1 MQNFASSGAGVPQD
15 GQRRSSCAPHD
26 MQNFASAGFALPQL
40 LQVRSMPRNSSV
52 RERLEPPD
60 SDLGHTLHGSLVTC
74 RLVPDFL
81 NLPERQAKPRSE
93 GITHVIDTGLSAAE
107 AASFAETAGE
117 YVDFIRLGWGTA
129 YVTNDL
135 EAKLDAYRSRGVPV
149 LLGGTLT
156 ELAWA
161 QGRVDE
167 FGAWLRELG
176 IEHVEVSSGT
186 VAIPSDEKAALI
198 EKLAADFTVFAEV
211 GEKDPQAL
219 LAPYRWV
226 ALIREALEAGATQV
240 VCEGRV
246 TGDAGMY
253 RPDGEPRTGLIDE
266 IVHEI
271 DQSKLIFEAPR
282 KHQQVRFI
290 EVLGPQVNLGNV
302 LPEDALSLE
311 TLRLGLRA
319 DTLKLFHEK

>member
-1 MQNFASSGAGVPQD
+1 MGA
-15 GQRRSSCAPHD
+15 R
-26 MQNFASAGFALPQL
+26 
-40 LQVRSMPRNSSV
+40 
-52 RERLEPPD
+52 
-60 SDLGHTLHGSLVTC
+60 SDLGHTLHVTC
-74 RLVPDFL
+74 PPVPDFL
-81 NLPERQAKPRSE
+81 NLPERQPKPRSE
-93 GITHVIDTGLSAAE
+93 GITHVVDTGLSAAE
-107 AASFAETAGE
+107 AASFAETAGD

-129 YVTNDL
+129 YVTSDL
-135 EAKLDAYRSRGVPV
+135 EAKLDAYRSRGVPP

-167 FGAWLRELG
+167 LSAWLRELG

-186 VAIPSDEKAALI
+186 VQIPSGEKTALI
-198 EKLAADFTVFAEV
+198 EKLAGDDFTVFAEV

-226 ALIREALEAGATQV
+226 ALIKEALEAGATQV

-271 DQSKLIFEAPR
+271 DQKRLIFEAPR

-302 LPEDALSLE
+302 LPADALSLE